1 MLFLDEKDAL
11 LILYVFSSHLHAG
24 CYVGSCDKNVWAQ
37 VSQLYARKDSEE
49 AVVIKSMKKC
59 TRIMVEKF
67 AYIEYSAL
75 QGYNKVE
82 KTMSGTKTDILGAS
96 FLL

>member
-1 MLFLDEKDAL
+1 M
-11 LILYVFSSHLHAG
+11 
-24 CYVGSCDKNVWAQ
+24 
-37 VSQLYARKDSEE
+37 
-49 AVVIKSMKKC
+49 VV
-59 TRIMVEKF
+59 KF

-82 KTMSGTKTDILGAS
+82 KTISSTKKDILGAS